1 MLLVG
6 GTSNIYGS
14 VAAAFCIV
22 LYSEYQESFP
32 QLDMYKHLVIAVVII
47 AILRLAPDGLSGL
60 ARRRGI

>member
-32 QLDMYKHLVIAVVII
+32 KLDMYKHLVIAVVII